1 LLIAGVDQT
10 GARLFSTDPSGALM
24 EYKAASEGAG
34 RTGAMAYFEEHY
46 KENVSMEEAIDLG
59 VKALHKGTEGKLNPD
74 AIEIGVVKKGVKFH
88 ILSASETKT
97 FVTKAI
103 GGK

>member
-1 LLIAGVDQT
+1 
-10 GARLFSTDPSGALM
+10 
-24 EYKAASEGAG
+24 
-34 RTGAMAYFEEHY
+34 MAYFEEHY

-88 ILSASETKT
+88 ILSAAETKT

>member
-1 LLIAGVDQT
+1 
-10 GARLFSTDPSGALM
+10 M

-46 KENVSMEEAIDLG
+46 KEGMTLEEAIDMG
-59 VKALHKGTEGKLNPD
+59 VKALHKGTEGKLNPE
-74 AIEIGVVKKGVKFH
+74 AIEIGVVKKGVNFH
-88 ILSASETKT
+88 ILSPAETKS
-97 FVTKAI
+97 FVTKAL